1 MKESGLEN
9 HKSKLPERWVWCRLG
24 EICSKPQYG
33 WTASARQEYNKVK
46 ILRTSDVSSGTIDWN
61 NVPFPD
67 RLPEEIDKY
76 KLSPGDI
83 LIARAGSVGVSIEVE
98 GNLPNAVFG
107 SYLIRFRTLEPIAS
121 RFVSLY
127 LRSLDYWDFITEKTA
142 GITTPNV
149 NASKL
154 KQFSVPLP
162 PLPEQR
168 LIIFRVEALLER
180 VKKAKEYLDKVPRII
195 KQFRQAV
202 LKKAFSGELTAE
214 WREKNPNLEPATE
227 LLKSIQEERKRQ
239 YEEATKAKLEGKRL
253 PKKPKNL
260 ESKPLDTS
268 NLPEGWVRCRL
279 GQIVDINKENRNPT
293 RETPT
298 EEFTYVDITGIEGGT
313 GIIKEVKKIRGENA
327 SSRARRV
334 IHTRDVIMS
343 TVRPYLRAFAIIPP
357 EYNNYI
363 CSTGFAVLT
372 CNENILPKYLLHT
385 LFSDMVIDQCNR
397 MMVGTHY
404 PALNKA
410 HVYQI
415 QIPLPPI
422 LEQKEIV
429 RRVEALFKF
438 ADGAEKRVEQ
448 AKEQVEKITQSVL
461 SRAFK
466 GELTEDF
473 RMAVKN
479 WKILNLADRGK
490 YLLTLPEDEQNKA
503 LHSDKF
509 LLEPAS
515 VLLERIREIQPRA
528 EKMGNRKDREE
539 TKQIELWR
547 K

>member
-268 NLPEGWVRCRL
+268 NLPESPDGWVWSRL
-279 GQIVDINKENRNPT
+279 GSLITISSGKFIRRAEYSPTLEDDNNPYLVAGAGGPIGKTNKKIVDGP
-293 RETPT
+293 
-298 EEFTYVDITGIEGGT
+298 V
-313 GIIKEVKKIRGENA
+313 IILG
-327 SSRARRV
+327 RV
-334 IHTRDVIMS
+334 G
-343 TVRPYLRAFAIIPP
+343 A
-357 EYNNYI
+357 
-363 CSTGFAVLT
+363 CG
-372 CNENILPKYLLHT
+372 
-385 LFSDMVIDQCNR
+385 
-397 MMVGTHY
+397 
-404 PALNKA
+404 ALNLYQKGIWATDNTLVVKPVFMEQISYLA
-410 HVYQI
+410 HFLTKVTWSSIISGTSQPLI
-415 QIPLPPI
+415 TQSIVNSLVIPLPSLP
-422 LEQKEIV
+422 EQKEIV

-490 YLLTLPEDEQNKA
+490 YLFTLPEDEQNKA